1 VQRNPLHIVTAS
13 ASMLKDCLEPEHPGR
28 QDVDAIINASESLH
42 R

>member
-1 VQRNPLHIVTAS
+1 
-13 ASMLKDCLEPEHPGR
+13 MLKDSLEPEHPGR